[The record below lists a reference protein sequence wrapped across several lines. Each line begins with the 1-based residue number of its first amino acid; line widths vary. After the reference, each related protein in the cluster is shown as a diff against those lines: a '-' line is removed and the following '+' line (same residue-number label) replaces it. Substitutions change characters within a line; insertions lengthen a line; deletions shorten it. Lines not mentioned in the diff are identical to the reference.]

1 MYLRNSHY
9 ILILCLNR
17 LEYICVYKST
27 NSSKKVENLE
37 FLKLWFCFD
46 GYLVNEVILYF
57 QREREREFVLCF
69 KTSSV
74 NFFFFFQKPNLE
86 IIYLIERNIIMNH
99 KLQEELCHQG
109 WIRSKPKSPH
119 QILPAQL
126 NNGQLNRLIF

>member
-1 MYLRNSHY
+1 MRNSHF

-46 GYLVNEVILYF
+46 GYLVNMRLFFIF
-57 QREREREFVLCF
+57 RERERVCIVFQNF
-69 KTSSV
+69 KCD
-74 NFFFFFQKPNLE
+74 FFFFIKKPNLE

-119 QILPAQL
+119 QILPA
-126 NNGQLNRLIF
+126 